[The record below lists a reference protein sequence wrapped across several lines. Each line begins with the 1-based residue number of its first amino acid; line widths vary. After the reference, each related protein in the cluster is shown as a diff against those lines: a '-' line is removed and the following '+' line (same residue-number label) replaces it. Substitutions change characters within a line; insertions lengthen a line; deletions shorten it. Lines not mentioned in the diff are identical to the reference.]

1 MLSLSRKI
9 LFSVFF
15 LLICIELILRFGYGF
30 CSAPLYIEDP
40 DYEYIYAPN
49 QTVRRFG
56 NTIRT
61 NSLSMR
67 NDELSPSDS
76 VTVLL
81 IGDSVVN
88 GGSLTDNAEL
98 ASTLLE
104 KRLSAELGKRVRVLN
119 ISAGS
124 WGPDNSAAYLR
135 KHGVFNAKAIGLV
148 ASSHDAYDIMTHAPQ
163 VGIDPNLPDKQF
175 RIAIVELWSRY
186 IYPIYFKNI
195 RFNHVYYAPGEE
207 AAAPAP
213 EAETYVIRKDGDHF
227 NPGFGE
233 LKNIA
238 EEHHIPF
245 FIYLHPEIS
254 EVEDG
259 FYNDQGQAIVDY
271 ARQDSIRLIRE
282 LDIPPLP
289 ECYRKRDVVHYNAEG
304 QKFLASHLFPLFY
317 GYLKE
322 QH

>member
-40 DYEYIYAPN
+40 DYEYIYAPD

-67 NDELSPSDS
+67 SDELSPADS

-104 KRLSAELGKRVRVLN
+104 KRLSAELGRRIRVLN

-124 WGPDNSAAYLR
+124 WGPDNSAAYLK

-175 RIAIVELWSRY
+175 RVALVELWSRY
-186 IYPIYFKNI
+186 IYPIYFENI
-195 RFNHVYYAPGEE
+195 RFNHVYYAPGED
-207 AAAPAP
+207 AVAP
-213 EAETYVIRKDGDHF
+213 EPETYVIRKDGEHF
-227 NPGFGE
+227 NPGFSE

-238 EEHHIPF
+238 EQRDIPF

-254 EVEDG
+254 EIEDG

-271 ARQDSIRLIRE
+271 ARQDSVRLIRE
-282 LDIPPLP
+282 LDIPPLR
-289 ECYRKRDVVHYNAEG
+289 EYYRKRDVVHYNAEG
-304 QKFLASHLFPLFY
+304 QKFMADQLFPLFY

>member
-67 NDELSPSDS
+67 NEELSPSDT

-104 KRLSAELGKRVRVLN
+104 KRLSAELDKRVRVLN

-195 RFNHVYYAPGEE
+195 RFNHVYYAPAGE
-207 AAAPAP
+207 AVVPTP
-213 EAETYVIRKDGDHF
+213 ESETYVIRKDGDHF
-227 NPGFGE
+227 NPGFRE

-238 EEHHIPF
+238 EQYNIPF

-271 ARQDSIRLIRE
+271 TRQDSVRLIRE
-282 LDIPPLP
+282 LDIPPLR
-289 ECYRKRDVVHYNAEG
+289 EYYRKRDVVHYNAEG
-304 QKFLASHLFPLFY
+304 QKFLADRLFPLFY

>member
-1 MLSLSRKI
+1 MLSLFRKI
-9 LFSVFF
+9 FFSIFF
-15 LLICIELILRFGYGF
+15 LLVCIELILRFAYGF
-30 CSAPLYIEDP
+30 CSAPLYVEDP

-67 NDELSPSDS
+67 SEELSPSDS

-88 GGSLTDNAEL
+88 GGSLTDNEEL

-124 WGPDNSAAYLR
+124 WGPDNIAAYLN
-135 KHGVFNAKAIGLV
+135 KHGVFNAKVMGLV
-148 ASSHDAYDIMTHAPQ
+148 ASSHDAFDIMTHAEQ
-163 VGIDPNLPDKQF
+163 VGVDPNLPDKQF
-175 RIAIVELWSRY
+175 RVALVELWSRY

-195 RFNHVYYAPGEE
+195 RFNHVYYAPDEE
-207 AAAPAP
+207 AVAAPA
-213 EAETYVIRKDGDHF
+213 ETGTYVIRKDGDHF

-238 EEHHIPF
+238 EQHHIPF

-254 EVEDG
+254 EVRDG

-271 ARQDSIRLIRE
+271 AVQDSVRLIKE
-282 LDIPPLP
+282 LEIPPLP
-289 ECYRKRDVVHYNAEG
+289 EYYRKRDVVHYNAEG
-304 QKFLASHLFPLFY
+304 QKFMADHLFPVFY

>member
-1 MLSLSRKI
+1 MLSLFRKI
-9 LFSVFF
+9 SFSLFF

-40 DYEYIYAPN
+40 DYEYIYAPG

-67 NDELSPSDS
+67 SGELSPSDS
-76 VTVLL
+76 VSVLL

-88 GGSLTDNAEL
+88 GGSLTDNEEL

-104 KRLSAELGKRVRVLN
+104 KRLSAELGRRIRVLN

-135 KHGVFNAKAIGLV
+135 RHGVFNAKAIGLV

-207 AAAPAP
+207 AVAQTP
-213 EAETYVIRKDGDHF
+213 EPETYVIRKDGDHF
-227 NPGFGE
+227 NPGFSE
-233 LKNIA
+233 LKHIA
-238 EEHHIPF
+238 EQHNIPF

-254 EVEDG
+254 EIEDG

-271 ARQDSIRLIRE
+271 ARQDSVRLIRE
-282 LDIPPLP
+282 LDIPPLR
-289 ECYRKRDVVHYNAEG
+289 EYYRKRDVVHYNAEG
-304 QKFLASHLFPLFY
+304 QKFMADHLFPLFY

>member
-1 MLSLSRKI
+1 MLSLFRKI
-9 LFSVFF
+9 LFSIFF
-15 LLICIELILRFGYGF
+15 LLICIELILRFAYGF

-67 NDELSPSDS
+67 SEELSPSDS

-104 KRLSAELGKRVRVLN
+104 KRLSAELGRRIRVLN

-124 WGPDNSAAYLR
+124 WGPDNVAAYLR
-135 KHGVFNAKAIGLV
+135 RHGVFNAKAIGLV
-148 ASSHDAYDIMTHAPQ
+148 ASSHDAYDVMTHAAQ

-186 IYPIYFKNI
+186 IYPIYFRNI
-195 RFNHVYYAPGEE
+195 RFNHVYYAPDEE
-207 AAAPAP
+207 TVATKP
-213 EAETYVIRKDGDHF
+213 ETETYVIRKEGDHF
-227 NPGFGE
+227 NPGFSE

-238 EEHHIPF
+238 EQHDIPF

-271 ARQDSIRLIRE
+271 ADQDSVRLIRE
-282 LDIPPLP
+282 LDIPPLR
-289 ECYRKRDVVHYNAEG
+289 EYYRKRDVVHYTADG
-304 QKFLASHLFPLFY
+304 QKFLADHLFPLFY
-317 GYLKE
+317 DYLKE